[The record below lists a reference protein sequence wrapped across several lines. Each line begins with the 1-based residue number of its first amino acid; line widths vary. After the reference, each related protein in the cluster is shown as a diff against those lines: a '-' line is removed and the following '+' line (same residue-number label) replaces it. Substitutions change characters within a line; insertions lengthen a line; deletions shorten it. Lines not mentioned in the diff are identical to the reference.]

1 MTATKKISAQLG
13 FGALLMMAG
22 LATPVTAQAAEII
35 VYADAYYSGASRHF
49 TGDVRDLANEGFNDR
64 ISSIRVVSGIWTV
77 CTDAS
82 YYGRCQDV
90 SGDISNL
97 DSTGLN
103 DRISSIRLEG
113 GGGGWGQG
121 SYGNGITLY
130 EDSNYRGR
138 QLEIDQD
145 VSNLGQYNFND
156 RASSVRID
164 GGTWEICQ
172 DGGYNG
178 RCIIV
183 DGDVTSLAQLNMND
197 TVSSVRRIGGGN
209 APGGWDDWWSH
220 DRDDRWDRWD
230 NDSQSRATVYE
241 HVDYRGQSRDFNG
254 AVPDMTRMGFNDRIS
269 SFRLEGR
276 WQVCE
281 HVNFGGECE
290 IFRFDEDN
298 LVPTGWN
305 DRISSMRP
313 IAANTGD
320 SALILFEDVNFR
332 GDRERIREDVP
343 DLRARGFN
351 DVASSMRVR
360 RGSWQVCE
368 DINYRGR
375 CRIFDANESNLAP
388 LGFNDRISS
397 VRRAD
402 NLPGGPGGHGGP
414 HADRGITIYEH
425 TNFGGRSLDFDND
438 VPNLTQFNFNDALSS
453 FRIDQGRWELC
464 EHANYQGRCWTFNDD
479 VSNVVPLG
487 LNDRITSMR
496 RIGGGWPGGGGQW
509 PTAEIEVFEHTNY
522 GGRSRTY
529 ASTVSNLGPDGWN
542 DAISSFRISGPG
554 RWEICEHASFGGRC
568 QIFTTDEPTL
578 VPLNW
583 NDRISSIR
591 YLP

>member
-113 GGGGWGQG
+113 HGGWDQG
-121 SYGNGITLY
+121 SYRNGITLY

-138 QLEIDQD
+138 QFEIDDD
-145 VSNLGQYNFND
+145 VYNLSQYNFND
-156 RASSVRID
+156 RVSSVRVD

-172 DGGYNG
+172 DSGYNG
-178 RCIIV
+178 RCVIV
-183 DGDVTSLAQLNMND
+183 DGDVSNFTQLGMND
-197 TVSSVRRIGGGN
+197 TVSSVRWIGGHGD
-209 APGGWDDWWSH
+209 APDGRDDWWSR

-241 HVDYRGQSRDFNG
+241 HVDYRGQRRDFNG

-290 IFRFDEDN
+290 IFRYDQDN
-298 LVPTGWN
+298 LVPSRWN

-313 IAANTGD
+313 IAATTG
-320 SALILFEDVNFR
+320 AVGLILFEDANFR
-332 GDRERIREDVP
+332 GDRERIRQDEP
-343 DLRARGFN
+343 NLRLRGFN
-351 DVASSMRVR
+351 DVASSLRVR
-360 RGSWQVCE
+360 EGRWEIC
-368 DINYRGR
+368 DNFNYRGQ
-375 CRIFDANESNLAP
+375 CRVVDANQSNLSVM
-388 LGFNDRISS
+388 GFNDRVSS
-397 VRRAD
+397 VRRLD
-402 NLPGGPGGHGGP
+402 GGYDQPN
-414 HADRGITIYEH
+414 DRRGITIYEH
-425 TNFGGRSLDFDND
+425 TNFGGRHLNFTGDAA
-438 VPNLTQFNFNDALSS
+438 NLSQNSFNDILSS
-453 FRIDQGRWELC
+453 FRIYGGRWELC
-464 EHANYQGRCWTFNDD
+464 EDAYYQGRCWTFNSDED
-479 VSNVVPLG
+479 NVVPLG
-487 LNDRITSMR
+487 FNDRISSLR
-496 RIGGGWPGGGGQW
+496 GLGPSYPGSGGGSGNNYRV
-509 PTAEIEVFEHTNY
+509 EIEVFEHTNY
-522 GGRSRTY
+522 GGRGRTY
-529 ASTVSNLGPDGWN
+529 TGTVSNLGPDGWN

-554 RWEICEHASFGGRC
+554 RWEICEHASFAGRC